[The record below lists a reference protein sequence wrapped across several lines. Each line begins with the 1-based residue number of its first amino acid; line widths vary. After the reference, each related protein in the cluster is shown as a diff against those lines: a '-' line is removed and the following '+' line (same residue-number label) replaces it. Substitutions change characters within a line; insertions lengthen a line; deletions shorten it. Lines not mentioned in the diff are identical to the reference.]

1 MKVILLED
9 VRNLGKSGDSVT
21 IKPGYGRNYLL
32 PRNMALAATPA
43 NLQVFANEKKALD
56 KKQARLRGEAQT
68 AADKITALTLTI
80 SRLSGEDGKLFGSV
94 TNGDVA
100 AALKEQGVEVDKR
113 KIEMHEPIKT
123 LGEHAVPLH
132 LHHDIVISLKVVV
145 AAQATDHEAPVAD
158 APSEGS
164 TVLS

>member
-21 IKPGYGRNYLL
+21 VKDGYGRNYLL
-32 PRNMALAATPA
+32 PRGMALGATPA
-43 NLQVFANEKKALD
+43 NLQVFANEKKALE
-56 KKQARLRGEAQT
+56 KKQGRMRGEAQ
-68 AADKITALTLTI
+68 AIADKASALTLTV

-94 TNGDVA
+94 TNADVA

-113 KIEMHEPIKT
+113 KIEMHEPIKS
-123 LGEHAVPLH
+123 LGEHTVPLH

-145 AAQATDHEAPVAD
+145 APQATDHEAPTAD